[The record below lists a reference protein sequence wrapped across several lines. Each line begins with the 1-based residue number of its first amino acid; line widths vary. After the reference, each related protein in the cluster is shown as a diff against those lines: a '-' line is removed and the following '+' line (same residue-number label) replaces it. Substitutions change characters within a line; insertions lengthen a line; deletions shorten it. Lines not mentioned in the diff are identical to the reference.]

1 MASMSYE
8 EAIEKL
14 RILNR
19 GDDLN
24 FFVNQS
30 NVEVIYI
37 QGDIDTLVLSD
48 GPMGDVFE
56 WVDDSHKQ
64 LKSKVDPELVID
76 VKPVTDFPLTAI
88 KTELSGPNKTILTK
102 LYSMIK
108 SMFIPAEGRDPSTL
122 HDADGSGHFIE
133 NTDESRAKYDA
144 LMQFYRSLELDNV
157 FDGASKDDVMEFRMK
172 IKVTNADGKTSD
184 GKTIY
189 PIYVNRK
196 NMHIILKYINILKT
210 FGDEFELPNEF
221 YQMILDG
228 DNFEMKNIVGST
240 EKVPEPKL
248 ASETVSQYE
257 DRLKDRCG
265 EPELISVGYRKPYTH
280 EKIDY
285 SPTVKASLV
294 VEGDNPTVGGDSVDT
309 LSGDGSYLSDYYNHF
324 VASHNKKK
332 NRFVF
337 TDGGASAPVKS
348 SIDEALGSRIK
359 SALKGFF
366 SFLKEH
372 KLGVLITVGVVTAGV
387 ALTLSGGWAPL
398 LGSIVKIVF
407 NVAKEFLVP
416 IPKFL
421 LGMPM
426 TVADKWF
433 AILEVIGLIYG
444 AVKLHKKR
452 KAKREAEKIP
462 VEEEMA
468 QLNAIIEENQRN
480 ISDAEGILI
489 SINATLSDP
498 YATDEEKNAARVEYD
513 RISQVISTSRRQLD
527 KAKARLKKI
536 TPLDADEEDLGFT
549 SPEGMSE
556 GGLRF

>member
-1 MASMSYE
+1 MASMSYL

-14 RILNR
+14 RLLNR
-19 GDDLN
+19 GDEPK

-30 NVEVIYI
+30 NVEVIYV
-37 QGDIDTLVLSD
+37 QGDIDTLVLND

-56 WVDDSHKQ
+56 WVDDTHKQ
-64 LKSKVDPELVID
+64 LRSKVDHDLVVDI
-76 VKPVTDFPLTAI
+76 KPVADFPLTAI
-88 KTELSGPNKTILTK
+88 RTEVSGPNKTVLTK
-102 LYSMIK
+102 LNSMINA
-108 SMFIPAEGRDPSTL
+108 MFIPAEGRDPATL

-133 NTDESRAKYDA
+133 NTEENRAKYDA
-144 LMQFYRSLELDNV
+144 LMQFYTCLEHANV
-157 FDGASKDDVMEFRMK
+157 FDGAAKEDVMEFRMK
-172 IKVTNADGKTSD
+172 IKGTD

-189 PIYVNRK
+189 PIFVNK
-196 NMHIILKYINILKT
+196 NNIHKILKYINILKT

-221 YQMILDG
+221 YQMIVNG

-248 ASETVSQYE
+248 ASETVSEYE
-257 DRLKDRCG
+257 DRLKAKYG
-265 EPELISVGYRKPYTH
+265 EPEVNPATGYRQPYAH
-280 EKIDY
+280 EKINY
-285 SPTVKASLV
+285 SPTVKASSV
-294 VEGDNPTVGGDSVDT
+294 VEGDNPTVSGDSVDT
-309 LSGDGSYLSDYYNHF
+309 LSSDGSYLSEYYTHF
-324 VASHNKKK
+324 AASQNKKK

-337 TDGGASAPVKS
+337 VDDGPVAPVKS
-348 SIDEALGSRIK
+348 RIDESLGSKIR

-366 SFLKEH
+366 EFLREH
-372 KLGVLITVGVVTAGV
+372 KLGVLITVGVVGAGV
-387 ALTLSGGWAPL
+387 ALTVAGGWAPL
-398 LGSIVKIVF
+398 LKGIVDIVF
-407 NVAKEFLVP
+407 NVAKVFLVP

-433 AILEVIGLIYG
+433 AILEVIALIYG

-498 YATDEEKNAARVEYD
+498 YATEEEKNAARVEYE
-513 RISQVISTSRRQLD
+513 RISQVISTSRKQLD
-527 KAKARLKKI
+527 RAKARLKKI
-536 TPLDADEEDLGFT
+536 TPLDATEEELGFT
-549 SPEGMSE
+549 NPEGMSE

>member
-1 MASMSYE
+1 MASMSCL

-14 RILNR
+14 RLLNR
-19 GDDLN
+19 GDDLK

-37 QGDIDTLVLSD
+37 QGDIDTIVLSD

-56 WVDDSHKQ
+56 WVDNSHKQ
-64 LKSKVDPELVID
+64 LKSKVDPDFVID
-76 VKPVTDFPLTAI
+76 VKPVTDYPLTAI
-88 KTELSGPNKTILTK
+88 KTEVSGPNKTILAK
-102 LYSMIK
+102 LNSMINA
-108 SMFIPAEGRDPSTL
+108 MFIPAEGRDPSTL

-133 NTDESRAKYDA
+133 NTDENRAKYDA
-144 LMQFYRSLELDNV
+144 LMHFYTSLELDNV

-172 IKVTNADGKTSD
+172 IKGTD

-189 PIYVNRK
+189 PIFVNRK

-257 DRLKDRCG
+257 DRLKARCG
-265 EPELISVGYRKPYTH
+265 EPEINSVTGYRKPYTH

-285 SPTVKASLV
+285 SPTVKASSV
-294 VEGDNPTVGGDSVDT
+294 VEGDNPTISGDSVDT
-309 LSGDGSYLSDYYNHF
+309 LSGDGSYLSDYYTHF
-324 VASHNKKK
+324 AASHNKKK

-337 TDGGASAPVKS
+337 VDDGAGAPVRS
-348 SIDEALGSRIK
+348 SIDESLGSRIK

-387 ALTLSGGWAPL
+387 ALTVSGGWAPL
-398 LGSIVKIVF
+398 LGSIVNIVF
-407 NVAKEFLVP
+407 NVAKVFLVP

-433 AILEVIGLIYG
+433 AILEVIALIYG